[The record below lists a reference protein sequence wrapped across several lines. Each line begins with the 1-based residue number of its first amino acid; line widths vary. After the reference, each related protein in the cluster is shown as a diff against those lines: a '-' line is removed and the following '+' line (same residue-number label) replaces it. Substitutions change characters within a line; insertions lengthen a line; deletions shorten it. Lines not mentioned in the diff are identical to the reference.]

1 MAVEMIM
8 PKVDMD
14 QETGK
19 VVDWLKGEGD
29 QVKKG
34 EVILVIETD
43 KIAIDVEAPE
53 SGILAGVTA
62 APGDEVPIGTVIAYI
77 LKEGESLPE
86 DVEQAAEDSS
96 EQEDPAAAP
105 PETDSPAATP
115 AARSM
120 AADHDLDLS
129 QVRSSGQGGKILKKD
144 VQAALQ
150 QPSQVGPGGKVV
162 ATPSARR
169 KARKAGISLDQV
181 PGSGPGGRIQAFDVD
196 NYLESAAASPSLSTP
211 QPAAEAETLPL
222 VGIRQT
228 IAERMTSSYKT
239 IPHVQFTNRAD
250 VSSFLAVRE
259 ELNREAEDRGQ
270 EKISMTALLVSMVA
284 GVLCD
289 HPRLNSSLGDDQI
302 VMHQEINVGV
312 AVALEEGLIVPV
324 VPQADQKTLRQLAK
338 EVKELTSR
346 ARERT
351 LTNQQVKG
359 GTFTITNLGPF
370 GVEQF
375 NAIINPPEAAI
386 LAVGSIQ
393 PQPVV
398 LPDGSLDSRP
408 LMSLTLS
415 ADHRIIDGVV
425 AAKFLSHLVRVI
437 ESPILMNY

>member
-53 SGILAGVTA
+53 SGTLAGINA
-62 APGDEVPIGTVIAYI
+62 APGDEVPIGTVIAYV

-86 DVEQAAEDSS
+86 DVEQAAGDSS

-105 PETDSPAATP
+105 PEEDSPAATP

-129 QVRSSGQGGKILKKD
+129 QMRGSGQGGKILKKD
-144 VQAALQ
+144 VQAAMQ
-150 QPSQVGPGGKVV
+150 QPSQVSPGGKVV

-181 PGSGPGGRIQAFDVD
+181 PGSGPGGRIQAFDVE
-196 NYLESAAASPSLSTP
+196 NYLETAAASPSSP

-222 VGIRQT
+222 VGMRQT

-250 VSSFLAVRE
+250 VSAFLEVRE
-259 ELNREAEDRGQ
+259 ELNREAQDRGL

-284 GVLCD
+284 GVLRD

-302 VMHQEINVGV
+302 VLHQEINIGV

-346 ARERT
+346 ARDRT

-425 AAKFLSHLVRVI
+425 AARFLSHLVRVI